1 MNMLRKHF
9 VCIFQFGNAREGEG
23 GKYCLKMMKSRKI
36 SQKGTRMNIF
46 YVTMKSESTY
56 KSMEYA
62 QHSVEKY
69 CNLGKYSNSIEK
81 DCNGKQRRCQVWRGS
96 EL

>member
-1 MNMLRKHF
+1 
-9 VCIFQFGNAREGEG
+9 
-23 GKYCLKMMKSRKI
+23 
-36 SQKGTRMNIF
+36 MNIF

-69 CNLGKYSNSIEK
+69 CNLGKYSNSLKRIVMESKDGVRVGAGRSYDDEK
-81 DCNGKQRRCQVWRGS
+81 RPARFVYSLQWPLNETGGGN
-96 EL
+96 

>member
-1 MNMLRKHF
+1 
-9 VCIFQFGNAREGEG
+9 
-23 GKYCLKMMKSRKI
+23 
-36 SQKGTRMNIF
+36 MNIF

-69 CNLGKYSNSIEK
+69 CNLGKYSNSIEQ
-81 DCNGKQRRCQVWRGS
+81 DCNAKQRRCQGWRGS
-96 EL
+96 ELWWWKEACPVRLQPSMAP

>member
-1 MNMLRKHF
+1 
-9 VCIFQFGNAREGEG
+9 
-23 GKYCLKMMKSRKI
+23 
-36 SQKGTRMNIF
+36 MNIF